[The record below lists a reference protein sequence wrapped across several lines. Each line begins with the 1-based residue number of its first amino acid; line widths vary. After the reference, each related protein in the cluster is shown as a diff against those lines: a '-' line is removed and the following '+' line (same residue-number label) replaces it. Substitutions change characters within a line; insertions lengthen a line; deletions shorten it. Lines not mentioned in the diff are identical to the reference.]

1 MRLKP
6 ASYFKKFEPLQTEA
20 AGRPHTHILSKFTS
34 QFASKD
40 SKEQAVPVSTEE
52 EWSASSLFDSSNE
65 DSESDCACE
74 SAQGDVSRSSD
85 SAIRS
90 INPEDH
96 ALGFTTTPAAA
107 SSKGTEYFELS
118 PP

>member
-1 MRLKP
+1 MT
-6 ASYFKKFEPLQTEA
+6 ASALNATA
-20 AGRPHTHILSKFTS
+20 VHKFTS

-52 EWSASSLFDSSNE
+52 EWSVSSLFDSSNE

-74 SAQGDVSRSSD
+74 GAQCDVSRSSD

-96 ALGFTTTPAAA
+96 ALGFTSTPAAA